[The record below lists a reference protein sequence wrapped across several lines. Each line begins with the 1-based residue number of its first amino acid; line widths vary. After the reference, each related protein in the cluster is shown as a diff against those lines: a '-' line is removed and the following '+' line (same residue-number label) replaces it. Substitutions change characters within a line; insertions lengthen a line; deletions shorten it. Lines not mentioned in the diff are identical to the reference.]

1 MQTGDPVSKI
11 RLILLEPRIGD
22 TIGVEFNNLNG
33 ILEVLQVGALLI
45 CFIFRQDKEEEKER
59 LLRRNRNL
67 LTRPRCRRGGY
78 S

>member
-22 TIGVEFNNLNG
+22 TIGVEFNSLNG
-33 ILEVLQVGALLI
+33 ILEVIQVGALLI
-45 CFIFRQDKEEEKER
+45 CFIFRQDKEDEKER

-67 LTRPRCRRGGY
+67 LTRPRRRRGGY